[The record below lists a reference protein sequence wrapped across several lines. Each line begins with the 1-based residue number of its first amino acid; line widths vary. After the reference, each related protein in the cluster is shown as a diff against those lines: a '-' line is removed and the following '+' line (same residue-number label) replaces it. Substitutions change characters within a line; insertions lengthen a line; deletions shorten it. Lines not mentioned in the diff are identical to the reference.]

1 MIFVNKGDKPLTANQ
16 LEKRAQK
23 YITRAFPLQRREESI
38 RKDDG
43 VFSGFMTDFSADHA
57 VNVENNTFNHQLVA
71 YKNAVARLEKHV
83 LLDGQEELR
92 EMQPTGEQVFNEE
105 SGEMEDVLQ
114 EVVVKREIEPVE
126 EFVEVTVYGDDPE
139 AEPTVEQ
146 QRNPVVIQDE
156 AEREQ
161 AQAIVDGTSEEVK
174 TFEG

>member
-1 MIFVNKGDKPLTANQ
+1 MIFVNKGDKPLTATQ

-23 YITRAFPLQRREESI
+23 YISRAFSPQAREESI
-38 RKDDG
+38 RKEDG
-43 VFSGFMTDFSADHA
+43 LFNSFMAEFSQDHS

-83 LLDGQEELR
+83 LLDGQVEVR
-92 EMQPTGEQVFNEE
+92 EMQPTGEQTFNEE

-114 EVVVKREIEPVE
+114 EVVVKREIEPVD
-126 EFVEVTVYGDDPE
+126 EFVAVTVYGDDPE

-161 AQAIVDGTSEEVK
+161 AQAIVDGTPEEVK

>member
-1 MIFVNKGDKPLTANQ
+1 MIFVNKGDKPLSDAQ
-16 LEKRAQK
+16 LEAKAQRAIASSFSSQ
-23 YITRAFPLQRREESI
+23 AREESI

-57 VNVENNTFNHQLVA
+57 VNVESNTFNHQLVA

-83 LLDGQEELR
+83 LLDGQAEVR

-114 EVVVKREIEPVE
+114 EVVVKREIEPVD
-126 EFVEVTVYGDDPE
+126 EFVEVTVYSDDPE

-161 AQAIVDGTSEEVK
+161 AQATIDGTSEAVK
-174 TFEG
+174 TF

>member
-1 MIFVNKGDKPLTANQ
+1 MIFVNKGDKPLSATQ

-23 YITRAFPLQRREESI
+23 YITRAFSPQAREESI
-38 RKDDG
+38 RKEDG
-43 VFSGFMTDFSADHA
+43 AFSGFMTAFSADHT

-83 LLDGQEELR
+83 LLDGQVEVR
-92 EMQPTGEQVFNEE
+92 EMMPTGEQVFNEE
-105 SGEMEDVLQ
+105 TMEMEDVLE

-146 QRNPVVIQDE
+146 QRNPVAVQDE

-161 AQAIVDGTSEEVK
+161 AQAVVDATPQAVK
-174 TFEG
+174 DF

>member
-1 MIFVNKGDKPLTANQ
+1 MIFVNKGDAPLTATQ

-38 RKDDG
+38 RKEDG
-43 VFSGFMTDFSADHA
+43 VFSGFMADFSADHA

-83 LLDGQEELR
+83 LLDGQAEVR

-126 EFVEVTVYGDDPE
+126 EFVEVVVYGDDPE
-139 AEPTVEQ
+139 SEPTVEQ

-161 AQAIVDGTSEEVK
+161 AQAVVDSTPQAVK
-174 TFEG
+174 DF